1 MNDALFPFMQ
11 SFVAWIFAATG
22 AVGMTTCIFA
32 SGRIGSVG
40 SEWAAVSLAD
50 SVADMARM

>member
-40 SEWAAVSLAD
+40 S
-50 SVADMARM
+50 